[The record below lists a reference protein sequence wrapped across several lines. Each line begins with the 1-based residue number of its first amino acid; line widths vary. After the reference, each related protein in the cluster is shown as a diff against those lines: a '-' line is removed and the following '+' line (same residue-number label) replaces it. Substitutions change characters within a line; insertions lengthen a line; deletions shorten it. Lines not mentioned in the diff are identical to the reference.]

1 MTLLKALPCKFHR
14 SGIYSYHTGLDI
26 DTCGKKNFLKFS
38 NGVVYDEAEHG
49 KLYKWVDKNSRKK
62 LIAAYLP
69 DHRNLFIAEYSRQI
83 KKQRYICLKP
93 SLTSANAAA
102 LAEKE
107 SASNSNFSVL
117 ILVGALIITLIALV
131 ASLIVYTRSKK
142 KEIVQLKST
151 VDYLKNENDALLN
164 KLSVQQKNVL

>member
-14 SGIYSYHTGLDI
+14 GGIYSYHTGLDI
-26 DTCGKKNFLKFS
+26 DTCGKNNFLKFS

-93 SLTSANAAA
+93 SLTSANAAP
-102 LAEKE
+102 LVEKK
-107 SASNSNFSVL
+107 STSNSNFSVL
-117 ILVGALIITLIALV
+117 ILLGALIVASV
-131 ASLIVYTRSKK
+131 ASLVVYTRSKK

-151 VDYLKNENDALLN
+151 VDYLKNENDALLY